1 MSKEQQGEER
11 IVDIDLSKEMQDSFL
26 EYSYS
31 VIYARALPDARDG
44 MKPVHRRIV
53 YQMGDMGLRPD
64 KGHVKSARVVG
75 EVMGKLHPHGDS
87 AIYDALVRMAQ
98 PFSLRVP
105 LIDGHGN
112 FGSLDD
118 GPAAARYTEAKLSQ
132 ASMLM
137 NEGLDEDVVD
147 FKPNYD
153 AQLTEPEV
161 LPAAFP
167 NLLVNGASGIAVGMA
182 TNMPPHN
189 LREVINGAIYLL
201 NNPEATTKQLMKY
214 VPGPDLPNGGI
225 IMGLDGVVE
234 AYDTGR
240 GTFKTRARVSVE
252 SVSPRKLGIVVTE
265 LPYLVGPEK
274 VIEKIKDGV
283 NSKKLQGIADVTDLT
298 DRTNGLRLVIEL
310 KTGFDPQTVLDLLY
324 RFTPMED
331 SFGINNVALV
341 DGRPQTLG
349 LRDMLGVYL
358 AHRIVVTRRRSEN
371 RLGKKQARLHLV
383 EGLLIAILS
392 IDEVIQVIRASDEV
406 DQARQK
412 LMKVFDLSEI
422 QAEYILEL
430 RLRRLTKFSKIELES
445 EKANLLEEIKA
456 LKKILGSD
464 SALRDLVSQELKD
477 VADKYGDDRRTTL
490 VSNYEE
496 VKPLTTAKAAAI
508 NAELADTPCVI
519 VFTSSGM
526 VGKTNVWDTTAAP
539 PSKRK
544 KNDAIKT
551 VIATTTRSDLG
562 FITSTGVMHRIHV
575 GDVPG
580 LNDVFDLSSMV
591 SASSFLGL
599 PKSEKVLNVFELNDD
614 ASIALGTAQGI
625 VKRVSAEFATKA
637 EFEMISLKPGDKV
650 IGADLA
656 NDEDEFVFITN
667 DAQLLRFAAKTVR
680 AQGRGAAGVAGI
692 NLSDGANAIAFCVA
706 KAGQENIAVT
716 AANSSGAIAGTDAGS
731 VKWTPLSEFPAK
743 GRATGGVRA
752 HKFIRS
758 EDQLYFGW
766 AGPSEAIALSA
777 DGKPAE
783 LPAEPTKRDASG
795 SKSTGAI
802 GSIGHKLS

>member
-1 MSKEQQGEER
+1 MTKENQSEER

-44 MKPVHRRIV
+44 LKPVHRRIV

-137 NEGLDEDVVD
+137 NDGLDEDVVD

-189 LREVINGAIYLL
+189 LREVVNGAIFLL
-201 NNPEATTKQLMKY
+201 NNPDATTKQLMKY

-225 IMGLDGVVE
+225 VMGLDGVIE

-240 GTFKTRARVSVE
+240 GVFKTRARVSIE

-406 DQARQK
+406 DQARTK

-430 RLRRLTKFSKIELES
+430 RLRRLTKFSKLELET
-445 EKANLLEEIKA
+445 EKKNLLEEIRA
-456 LKKILGSD
+456 LKKILGSEEV
-464 SALRDLVSQELKD
+464 LRELVASELKE

-490 VSNYEE
+490 VSNFEE
-496 VKPLTTAKAAAI
+496 VKPLTSAKAATI

-519 VFTSSGM
+519 VFTASGM

-544 KNDAIKT
+544 KHDAIKT

-575 GDVPG
+575 GDVPA

-599 PKSEKVLNVFELNDD
+599 PKSEKVLNVFELTEST
-614 ASIALGTAQGI
+614 AIALGTAQGV
-625 VKRVSAEFATKA
+625 VKRVTADFAPKA
-637 EFEMISLKPGDKV
+637 EFEFISLKTGDKV
-650 IGADLA
+650 VGADLA
-656 NDEDEFVFITN
+656 TDEDEFVFITS
-667 DAQLLRFAAKTVR
+667 DAQLLRFSAKSVR
-680 AQGRGAAGVAGI
+680 PQGRGASGVAGI
-692 NLSDGANAIAFCVA
+692 NLSDGAQVVSFAVA
-706 KAGQENIAVT
+706 KSGLENIAVT
-716 AANSSGAIAGTDAGS
+716 AANSSGSLSGTDAGS
-731 VKWTPLSEFPAK
+731 VKWTPLTDFPAK
-743 GRATGGVRA
+743 GRATSGVRA

-758 EDQLYFGW
+758 EDQLYFAW
-766 AGPSEAIALSA
+766 AGPIEAIALSA
-777 DGKPAE
+777 DGKPAD
-783 LPAEPTKRDASG
+783 LPTEPSKRDASG
-795 SKSTGAI
+795 EKSAGAI

>member
-1 MSKEQQGEER
+1 MSLEEPIEER

-44 MKPVHRRIV
+44 LKPVHRRII
-53 YQMGDMGLRPD
+53 YQMGEMGLRPE

-98 PFSLRVP
+98 SFSLRVP

-118 GPAAARYTEAKLSQ
+118 GPAASRYTEAKLSV
-132 ASMLM
+132 ASVLM
-137 NEGLDEDVVD
+137 NDGLDEDVVD

-153 AQLTEPEV
+153 AQLTEPDV

-167 NLLVNGASGIAVGMA
+167 NLLVNGSSGIAVGMA

-189 LREVINGAIYLL
+189 LREVINGALYLL
-201 NNPEATTKQLMKY
+201 SNPDATTKQLMKFI
-214 VPGPDLPNGGI
+214 PGPDLPNGGI
-225 IMGLDGVVE
+225 IIGLEGVIE

-252 SVSPRKLGIVVTE
+252 SVSPRKQGIVVTE

-283 NSKKLQGIADVTDLT
+283 NSKKIQGISDVTDLT
-298 DRTNGLRLVIEL
+298 DRVHGLRLVIEL
-310 KTGFDPQTVLDLLY
+310 KTGYDPQTVLDLLY

-349 LRDMLGVYL
+349 LKEMLSVYL
-358 AHRIVVTRRRSEN
+358 AHRIIVIRRRSEN

-383 EGLLIAILS
+383 EGLLVAILS

-430 RLRRLTKFSKIELES
+430 RLRRLTKFSKIELEA
-445 EKANLLEEIKA
+445 EKDTLLAEIKA
-456 LKKILGSD
+456 LKKILGS
-464 SALRDLVSQELKD
+464 ATELRDVVSRELED
-477 VADKYGDDRRTTL
+477 VAKKYGDDRRTTL
-490 VSNYEE
+490 MSTFEESKPISN
-496 VKPLTTAKAAAI
+496 AKAASMG
-508 NAELADTPCVI
+508 AELADTPCVI
-519 VFTSSGM
+519 VFTASGM
-526 VGKTNVWDTTAAP
+526 VGKASVWDTTAAAP
-539 PSKRK
+539 AKRK
-544 KNDAIKT
+544 KHDAIKT

-562 FITSTGVMHRIHV
+562 FITTTGVMHRIHV
-575 GDVPG
+575 GDVPA

-599 PKSEKVLNVFELNDD
+599 PKSEKVLNVFELNEQVN
-614 ASIALGTAQGI
+614 IAMGTAQGV
-625 VKRVSAEFATKA
+625 VKRMSSDFPQKA
-637 EFEMISLKPGDKV
+637 EFEVISMKAGDKLV
-650 IGADLA
+650 GASLVEDD
-656 NDEDEFVFITN
+656 DEIIFVTN
-667 DAQLLRFAAKTVR
+667 DAQLLRFSASALR
-680 AQGRGAAGVAGI
+680 AQGRGAAGISGI
-692 NLSDGANAIAFCVA
+692 NLAAAEVISFSVVKSDT
-706 KAGQENIAVT
+706 ENIVLT
-716 AANSSGAIAGTDAGS
+716 AANSSGALAGTDAGS
-731 VKWTPLSEFPAK
+731 IKVTPLSEFPAK

-752 HKFIRS
+752 HKFLRN
-758 EDQLYFGW
+758 EDQIYFAW
-766 AGPSEAIALSA
+766 SGPAEAIGMSA
-777 DGKPAE
+777 DGKPTE
-783 LPAEPTKRDASG
+783 LPASQAKRDASG
-795 SKSTGAI
+795 TKASGIIGAV
-802 GSIGHKLS
+802 GHRLN

>member
-1 MSKEQQGEER
+1 
-11 IVDIDLSKEMQDSFL
+11 
-26 EYSYS
+26 
-31 VIYARALPDARDG
+31 
-44 MKPVHRRIV
+44 
-53 YQMGDMGLRPD
+53 
-64 KGHVKSARVVG
+64 
-75 EVMGKLHPHGDS
+75 
-87 AIYDALVRMAQ
+87 
-98 PFSLRVP
+98 
-105 LIDGHGN
+105 
-112 FGSLDD
+112 
-118 GPAAARYTEAKLSQ
+118 
-132 ASMLM
+132 
-137 NEGLDEDVVD
+137 
-147 FKPNYD
+147 
-153 AQLTEPEV
+153 
-161 LPAAFP
+161 
-167 NLLVNGASGIAVGMA
+167 
-182 TNMPPHN
+182 
-189 LREVINGAIYLL
+189 
-201 NNPEATTKQLMKY
+201 
-214 VPGPDLPNGGI
+214 
-225 IMGLDGVVE
+225 
-234 AYDTGR
+234 
-240 GTFKTRARVSVE
+240 
-252 SVSPRKLGIVVTE
+252 
-265 LPYLVGPEK
+265 
-274 VIEKIKDGV
+274 
-283 NSKKLQGIADVTDLT
+283 
-298 DRTNGLRLVIEL
+298 
-310 KTGFDPQTVLDLLY
+310 
-324 RFTPMED
+324 
-331 SFGINNVALV
+331 
-341 DGRPQTLG
+341 
-349 LRDMLGVYL
+349 
-358 AHRIVVTRRRSEN
+358 
-371 RLGKKQARLHLV
+371 
-383 EGLLIAILS
+383 
-392 IDEVIQVIRASDEV
+392 
-406 DQARQK
+406 
-412 LMKVFDLSEI
+412 
-422 QAEYILEL
+422 
-430 RLRRLTKFSKIELES
+430 
-445 EKANLLEEIKA
+445 
-456 LKKILGSD
+456 
-464 SALRDLVSQELKD
+464 
-477 VADKYGDDRRTTL
+477 
-490 VSNYEE
+490 
-496 VKPLTTAKAAAI
+496 
-508 NAELADTPCVI
+508 VI
-519 VFTSSGM
+519 VFTASGM

-625 VKRVSAEFATKA
+625 VKRVSAEFAPKA

-692 NLSDGANAIAFCVA
+692 NLSDSANAIAFCVA

-783 LPAEPTKRDASG
+783 LPAEPSKRDASG

>member
-1 MSKEQQGEER
+1 MSKEHQGEER

-44 MKPVHRRIV
+44 LKPVHRRIV

-189 LREVINGAIYLL
+189 LREVINGAIFLL
-201 NNPEATTKQLMKY
+201 NNPEATTKQLMKH

-406 DQARQK
+406 EQARQK

-430 RLRRLTKFSKIELES
+430 RLRRLTKFSKIELET
-445 EKANLLEEIKA
+445 EKASLLEEIKA

-464 SALRDLVSQELKD
+464 TELRDLVSKELRD

-490 VSNYEE
+490 VSNFEE
-496 VKPLTTAKAAAI
+496 VKTITSAKASAI

-519 VFTSSGM
+519 VFTASGM

-544 KNDAIKT
+544 KHDAIKT

-599 PKSEKVLNVFELNDD
+599 PKSEKVLNVFELKDD
-614 ASIALGTAQGI
+614 ASIAIGTAQGV
-625 VKRVSAEFATKA
+625 VKRVSADFAPKA
-637 EFEMISLKPGDKV
+637 EFEMIALKAGDKV

-656 NDEDEFVFITN
+656 TDDDEFVFITN

-680 AQGRGAAGVAGI
+680 AQGRGASGVAGI
-692 NLSDGANAIAFCVA
+692 NLAEGADAIAFCVA
-706 KAGQENIAVT
+706 KAGQENVAVT

-731 VKWTPLSEFPAK
+731 IKWTPLGDFPAK

-752 HKFIRS
+752 HKFIRT

-766 AGPSEAIALSA
+766 VGPSEAIALSA

-783 LPAEPTKRDASG
+783 LPAEPGKRDSSG

>member
-1 MSKEQQGEER
+1 MSKETQNEER

-44 MKPVHRRIV
+44 LKPVHRRIV
-53 YQMGDMGLRPD
+53 YQMGDMGLRPE

-118 GPAAARYTEAKLSQ
+118 GPAAARYTEVKLSL
-132 ASMLM
+132 ASVLM
-137 NEGLDEDVVD
+137 NDGLDEDVVN

-153 AQLTEPEV
+153 AQLLEPEV

-167 NLLVNGASGIAVGMA
+167 NLLVNGSSGIAVGMA

-189 LREVINGAIYLL
+189 LREVISGAIHLL
-201 NNPEATTKQLMKY
+201 SNPAATTKQLMKFI
-214 VPGPDLPNGGI
+214 PGPDLPNGGI

-283 NSKKLQGIADVTDLT
+283 NSKKLQGISDVIDLT

-349 LRDMLGVYL
+349 LREMLGVYL
-358 AHRIVVTRRRSEN
+358 AHRITVTRRRSEN
-371 RLGKKQARLHLV
+371 RLGKKQSRLHLV

-406 DQARQK
+406 EQARTK
-412 LMKVFDLSEI
+412 LMKVFELTEI

-430 RLRRLTKFSKIELES
+430 RLRRLTKFSKLELES
-445 EKANLLEEIKA
+445 EKATLLEEIKI

-464 SALRDLVSQELKD
+464 EALRDLVSTELKN

-490 VSNYEE
+490 VSSYEE
-496 VKPLTTAKAAAI
+496 PKLISNAKAALV

-526 VGKTNVWDTTAAP
+526 VGKTNVWDTTASP
-539 PSKRK
+539 PAKRK
-544 KNDAIKT
+544 KHDAIKS

-562 FITSTGVMHRIHV
+562 FVTSTGVMHRIHV
-575 GDVPG
+575 GDVPA
-580 LNDVFDLSSMV
+580 LSDVFDLSSMV

-599 PKSEKVLNVFELNDD
+599 PKSEKVLNVFELTDST
-614 ASIALGTAQGI
+614 SIAIGTSQGVI
-625 VKRVSAEFATKA
+625 KRVSADFAPKA
-637 EFEMISLKPGDKV
+637 EFEIISLKTGDKV
-650 IGADLA
+650 VGADLA
-656 NDEDEFVFITN
+656 ADKDEFVFITT
-667 DAQLLRFAAKTVR
+667 DAQLLRFAANTVR
-680 AQGRGAAGVAGI
+680 PQGRGAAGVAGI
-692 NLSDGANAIAFCVA
+692 NLSTGASVISFSVA
-706 KAGQENIAVT
+706 KEGLENIAIT
-716 AANSSGAIAGTDAGS
+716 AANSSGSISGTDAGS
-731 VKWTPLSEFPAK
+731 IKLTTLEDFPAK
-743 GRATGGVRA
+743 GRSTGGVRS
-752 HKFIRS
+752 HKFIRG
-758 EDQLYFGW
+758 EDQLYFAW
-766 AGPSEAIALSA
+766 AGPAEAIALTS

-783 LPAEPTKRDASG
+783 LPTELGKRDSSG
-795 SKSTGAI
+795 SKASGMI
-802 GSIGHKLS
+802 GSVGHKLS